1 MLCAALNLNNMRKFF
16 ILFAVVSVVGMM
28 AFSGCDFETRTYTVS
43 FDANGGEGQMSSQIF
58 DEGVEEA
65 LSANTFTRDGYGF
78 TGWNTMQDSTGTAY
92 TDKQRIKV
100 TSDMTL
106 YAQWIADSILHPS
119 DTTGITFTVTFDANG
134 GTGTMQPQT
143 FTKDVVQALTMNA
156 FTREN
161 YSFYCWDTVPDGE
174 GLYIDG
180 QEITVNSDMTLY
192 AKWTEDTPDP
202 VNVIVTFNANGGTGT
217 MQPQTFQSGVRQ
229 ELTANAFT
237 RNGYS
242 FVKWTTAA
250 DGSGL
255 FYYDEQDIVIYESI
269 TLYAQWRSNGGTQDE
284 GELNGHAYVDL
295 GLPSGLKWAT
305 CNVGATVPEGYG
317 EPVAWG
323 ETASKYSYFWDNY
336 QYSNYSYD
344 QLTKY
349 CNVSYYG
356 NNGYVDNLTTL
367 ESVDDA
373 ATSRWGAGWRTP
385 TRNEMDEL
393 FDNCTHVAVTQGGVA
408 GYKFTGPNGNSIFL
422 PANGY
427 RHLETVVESNAC
439 YYWTSSLNTAN
450 EPYMAYCLVV
460 GSENSYANV
469 SYRYRG
475 LLVRAVCNP
484 TK

>member
-1 MLCAALNLNNMRKFF
+1 MLRATSLHNLNNMRNFF
-16 ILFAVVSVVGMM
+16 IFFAIVFVAGML
-28 AFSGCDFETRTYTVS
+28 AFSGCDFETTTYTVT
-43 FDANGGEGQMSSQIF
+43 FDANGGEGSMSQQVF
-58 DEGVEEA
+58 TEGVEQA
-65 LSANTFTRDGYGF
+65 LSANKFTREGHSFY
-78 TGWNTMQDSTGTAY
+78 GWNTIQDSTGTAY

-106 YAQWIADSILHPS
+106 YAQWIADSILHLG
-119 DTTGITFTVTFDANG
+119 DTTGIA
-134 GTGTMQPQT
+134 
-143 FTKDVVQALTMNA
+143 
-156 FTREN
+156 
-161 YSFYCWDTVPDGE
+161 
-174 GLYIDG
+174 
-180 QEITVNSDMTLY
+180 IT
-192 AKWTEDTPDP
+192 
-202 VNVIVTFNANGGTGT
+202 VTFNANGGTGS

-229 ELTANAFT
+229 ELSPNAFT
-237 RNGYS
+237 RAGHS

-255 FYYDEQDIVIYESI
+255 FYYDEQDIVVYESM
-269 TLYAQWRSNGGTQDE
+269 TLYAQWREDGLQGDNY
-284 GELNGHAYVDL
+284 LNGHVYIDL
-295 GLPSGLKWAT
+295 GLPSGLLWAT
-305 CNVGATVPEGYG
+305 CNIGATVPEGYG

-385 TRNEMDEL
+385 TRIEMDEL
-393 FDNCTHVAVTQGGVA
+393 FDNCTRVAVTQNGVA

-427 RHLETVVESNAC
+427 RHLETVVESNTC
-439 YYWTSSLNTAN
+439 YYWTSSLYTAN
-450 EPYMAYCLVV
+450 EPYMAYSLIV
-460 GSENSYANV
+460 GPENSYVNA

-475 LLVRAVCNP
+475 LLVRAVCSPIN
-484 TK
+484 